1 MFRVPLL
8 VALSLAIAFGGGIL
22 FTLYALDASA
32 GFGAIRLGAWQ
43 AFPALHTADADPYA
57 KSHRARDGRLLYGT
71 AEGLEFTAGDDD
83 GHDRLAAGC
92 RYRISGQTPPARLWT
107 MFSVAPDGKPLA
119 AQPGR
124 PAAINSW
131 NVLRDSDSSFS
142 IVVSKDA
149 AAGNWLALPPAGN
162 FKLVLTLLD
171 TPAAGSAGLIDLSMP
186 KVEKIGCDHA

>member
-57 KSHRARDGRLLYGT
+57 KSHRARAGRLLYGT
-71 AEGLEFTAGDDD
+71 AEGLEFSAGDDD
-83 GHDRLAAGC
+83 SHPRLSARC
-92 RYRISGQTPPARLWT
+92 SYRISGQTPPARLWT
-107 MFSVAPDGKPLA
+107 LFAVAADGRPLA
-119 AQPGR
+119 PQPGR

-131 NVLRDSDSSFS
+131 IVLRDGDSSFS
-142 IVVSKDA
+142 VTVSPQAKP
-149 AAGNWLALPPAGN
+149 GNWLALPPAGD
-162 FKLVLTLLD
+162 FRLVLTLLD
-171 TPAAGSAGLIDLSMP
+171 TPAAGSSGLIDLTMP
-186 KVEKIGCDHA
+186 TIEKIGCADA